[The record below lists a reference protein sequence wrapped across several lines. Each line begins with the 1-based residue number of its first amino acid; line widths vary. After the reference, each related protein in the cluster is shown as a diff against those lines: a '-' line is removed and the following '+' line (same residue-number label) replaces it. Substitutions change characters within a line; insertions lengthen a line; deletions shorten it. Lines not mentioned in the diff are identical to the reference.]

1 VIEAAGGVVWR
12 TDDAGRPVLLV
23 VHRPRYDDWSLPKG
37 KLDPGEAVEDAAL
50 REVLEETGLACR
62 LGREAA
68 EVRYVDRNG
77 HRKRVRYWHMELV
90 EPLTLAFTPNDE
102 VDELR
107 WLPIEEAAAL
117 LTYERD
123 VAVVRELERPSSE

>member
-12 TDDAGRPVLLV
+12 TDDAGRAVLLV
-23 VHRPRYDDWSLPKG
+23 VHRPHYDDWSLPKG
-37 KLDPGEAVEDAAL
+37 KLDAGEAVEDAAL

-77 HRKRVRYWHMELV
+77 RRKRVRYWHMELV

-107 WLPIEEAAAL
+107 WLPPDEAAAL
-117 LTYERD
+117 LSYERD
-123 VAVVRELERPSSE
+123 VAVVRELERPPS

>member
-1 VIEAAGGVVWR
+1 MVWR
-12 TDDAGRPVLLV
+12 TDDAGRPVLLL
-23 VHRPRYDDWSLPKG
+23 VHRPHYDDWSLPKG
-37 KLDPGEAVEDAAL
+37 KLDAGESVEDAAL

-77 HRKRVRYWHMELV
+77 NRKRVRYWHMELV
-90 EPLTLAFTPNDE
+90 EPLALAFTPNDE

-107 WLPIEEAAAL
+107 WLPPDGAAAL
-117 LTYERD
+117 LSYERD
-123 VAVVRELERPSSE
+123 VAVVRELERPSG